1 VKSATTRSDADRH
14 GVKFDRERLLAERN
28 LSGAAWCE
36 QYTRVV
42 DHWLAALFDAASPP
56 APGVALVAV
65 GGYGRSELC
74 PSSDID
80 LMLVHDKRVNARH
93 LADRI
98 WYPIW
103 DGGLK
108 LGHSVCTVRQALSLA
123 GDDLDTATALLS
135 ARLVAGDERVV
146 TELGDQARAQ
156 WRGGARRWLEELAR
170 RVDERHASAGEVAF
184 LLEPDLKEGRGGMRD
199 VHALKWAEVAER
211 VLFVNDEQA
220 LDAAYGVLLDARV
233 ELQRATGRS
242 LNVLTRQDQTT
253 VASALGA
260 PSAEA
265 LMRRVAEAARAIA
278 WMSDDTW
285 RRVRSGLRGPPGR
298 GAGSVR
304 LLGHGVVER
313 GGEICADDKG
323 SASNDPLLPL
333 RVAVASAQKD
343 VPIERATLDR
353 LRETMNVLPTP
364 WPAEARSL
372 FHELLLA
379 GRPAIGVIEALDH
392 HGIWE
397 RFVPEWVEVRAR
409 PQNNP
414 YHRFT
419 VDRHLLETVAN
430 ASELASAVERPDLLV
445 LAALIHDLGKGRTR
459 HHTDVGVE
467 LAMTIGTRMGG
478 SAADVDVLCALVRHH
493 LLLSDVASRRDLDDD
508 ATIDLVASAVE
519 SIERLELLAVLTEA
533 DARATGPTAWG
544 TWKAEL
550 VAGLVARVG
559 ARLRGGPA
567 PPSAPSSW
575 SDIFDVALLDRD
587 TQQIVAE
594 DGIVAVVT
602 SDRPGAFS
610 RVAGVLALRGLDV
623 LEAVAYSTPQGQALS
638 RFRVADRLRDQTPWP
653 EIVAD
658 LKRALEG
665 RLAIDARLADR
676 ARTHARHRR
685 FTTTA
690 SATVRFDNLA
700 SEEATVIDVEAPDAI
715 GMLYRITKA
724 FSDLDLD
731 IRSAKVQTLGAHV
744 IDAFYV
750 RDQHGKKILDGD
762 ALGEIE
768 RAVLHAVTEGVAASR
783 STATL

>member
-1 VKSATTRSDADRH
+1 MRL
-14 GVKFDRERLLAERN
+14 DRERLLADRE

-42 DHWLAALFDAASPP
+42 DQWLAALFDAASPP
-56 APGVALVAV
+56 ASGVALVAV

-80 LMLVHDKRVNARH
+80 LMLVHDKRVDVRD
-93 LADRI
+93 LAERM

-103 DGGLK
+103 DEGLK

-123 GDDLDTATALLS
+123 GDDLDTSTALLS
-135 ARLVAGDERVV
+135 ARLVAGDEAIVA
-146 TELGDQARAQ
+146 ELGDRARAQ
-156 WRGGARRWLEELAR
+156 WQSGARRWLEELAR
-170 RVDERHASAGEVAF
+170 RVDERHASAGEVEF

-199 VHALKWAEVAER
+199 VHALKWAELAR
-211 VLFVNDEQA
+211 PVLFVNDEPK
-220 LDAAYGVLLDARV
+220 LDAAYDVLLDARV

-242 LNVLTRQDQTT
+242 LNVLTRHDQKA
-253 VASALGA
+253 VAAALGA
-260 PSAEA
+260 PSGQA
-265 LMRRVAEAARAIA
+265 LMRRIAQSARAIA

-285 RRVRSGLRGPPGR
+285 RRVRAEMRGPSGR
-298 GAGSVR
+298 GAGRAR
-304 LLGHGVVER
+304 LVSHGVVER
-313 GGEICADDKG
+313 DGEICAEADALAGDD
-323 SASNDPLLPL
+323 ALLPL
-333 RVAVASAQKD
+333 RVAVASAERD
-343 VPIERATLDR
+343 VPIERVTLDR
-353 LRETMNVLPTP
+353 LREATNVLPTP
-364 WPAEARSL
+364 WPADARSL
-372 FHELLLA
+372 FVELLLA

-397 RFVPEWVEVRAR
+397 RFIPEWVEVRAC
-409 PQNNP
+409 PQNNS

-419 VDRHLLETVAN
+419 VDRHLMETVAN
-430 ASELASAVERPDLLV
+430 AAEIASAVERSDLLV
-445 LAALIHDLGKGRTR
+445 LAALIHDLGKGRPR
-459 HHTDVGVE
+459 DHTDVGVE
-467 LAMTIGTRMGG
+467 LAATIGARIDS
-478 SAADVDVLCALVRHH
+478 SAADVDTLCALVRHH
-493 LLLSDVASRRDLDDD
+493 LLLSEVASRRDLDDD
-508 ATIDLVASAVE
+508 ATIDMVANAVE
-519 SIERLELLAVLTEA
+519 SIDRLELLAALTEA

-544 TWKAEL
+544 PWKAEL
-550 VAGLVARVG
+550 VSGLVARVA
-559 ARLRGGPA
+559 ARLRGEPL
-567 PPSAPSSW
+567 PSTAPSSW
-575 SDIFDVALLDRD
+575 SDTADLTLADRE

-594 DGIVAVVT
+594 DGVVT
-602 SDRPGAFS
+602 VVTTDRPGVFS

-623 LEAVAYSTPQGQALS
+623 LEAVAYSTPQGHALS

-653 EIVAD
+653 EIIAD
-658 LKRALEG
+658 LERALEG

-690 SATVRFDNLA
+690 SATVRFDNEA

-744 IDAFYV
+744 IDAFYL
-750 RDQHGKKILDGD
+750 RDRHGKKIVDAE

-783 STATL
+783 SPAG